1 MTLLTTL
8 SGGTAATVPGR
19 PTVAQV
25 AAILRARTR
34 GPASRDAS
42 VAGEHGTFDATT
54 RPTYAQVEELI
65 TLGVGEVAS
74 ALQGREPCTDGLLTA
89 ATTSVAIWAA
99 LFVEIGYYQEQTN
112 GDQTAAKALEKQWEG
127 SITRLAAAVAAR
139 CPLTAGENPGGA
151 GGAGYPI
158 GRVPVRCPT
167 TWHEIH

>member
-8 SGGTAATVPGR
+8 AGSATAAVPGR

-65 TLGVGEVAS
+65 TLGIGEVES
-74 ALQGREPCTDGLLTA
+74 ALMGRTPCTDGLVTA
-89 ATTSVAIWAA
+89 ATTSVAIRAA
-99 LFVEIGYYQEQTN
+99 LFIETGYYPEQTN
-112 GDQTAAKALEKQWEG
+112 GDQTAASALQKQWEG
-127 SITRLAAAVAAR
+127 SIKNLAAAVQSR
-139 CPLTAGENPGGA
+139 CPLTPGQNA
-151 GGAGYPI
+151 TGAGYPI
-158 GRVPVRCPT
+158 GRVPARCAT
-167 TWHEIH
+167 SWQTQW